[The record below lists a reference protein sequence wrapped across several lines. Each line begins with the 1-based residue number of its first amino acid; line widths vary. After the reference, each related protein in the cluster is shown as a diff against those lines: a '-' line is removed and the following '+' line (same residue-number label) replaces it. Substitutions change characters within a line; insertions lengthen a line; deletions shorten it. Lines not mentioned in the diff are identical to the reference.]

1 MKIAS
6 AYFANA
12 DETAVIA
19 QTTEAGAVVISK
31 DKPEQWAELIASR
44 VKIAPYA
51 APPEPVPLFISDRQF
66 AQGLAMAGFI
76 TEAEAEEWVGP
87 GVVPASLMAF
97 VEALP
102 ADQQFAARMLL
113 RGATQFE
120 RDHPLTEAFGA
131 LHGWS
136 SAQVDQFWRDCAK
149 L

>member
-1 MKIAS
+1 MKIIS
-6 AYFANA
+6 AHFANA
-12 DETAVIA
+12 DNSAVIA
-19 QTTEAGAVVISK
+19 QTEEAGAVVIAK
-31 DKPEQWAELIASR
+31 DKSEQWAELIASK
-44 VKIAPYA
+44 VKIGPYT
-51 APPEPVPLFISDRQF
+51 APPEPVPVFISDRQF
-66 AQGLAMAGFI
+66 AQGLAVSGLI

-87 GVVPASLMAF
+87 GTVPASLMAF

-136 SAQVDQFWRDCAK
+136 GAQVDQFWRDCDK